1 MTAKV
6 KLGPVLPL
14 HKVNP
19 NAVRSFLIL
28 MMSRAHSPSGC
39 LAAYA
44 VTTVCPALSELL
56 RGKANSRMLPKLMPP
71 AAVGFQGNLFRPVQR
86 Y

>member
-28 MMSRAHSPSGC
+28 MMSRAHSPSGMRSPPC
-39 LAAYA
+39 VRPFRIIAWK
-44 VTTVCPALSELL
+44 
-56 RGKANSRMLPKLMPP
+56 GK
-71 AAVGFQGNLFRPVQR
+71 
-86 Y
+86 